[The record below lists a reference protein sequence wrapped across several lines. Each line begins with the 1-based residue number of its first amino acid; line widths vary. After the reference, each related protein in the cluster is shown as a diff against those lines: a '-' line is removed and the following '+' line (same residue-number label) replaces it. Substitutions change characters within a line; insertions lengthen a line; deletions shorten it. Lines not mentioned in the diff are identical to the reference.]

1 MRNPR
6 RIMLVRR
13 RLLAGVAVVGGVASG
28 GLQAQAPAWPGGRS
42 VTMVVGFP
50 PGGQADVSGRPF
62 AAALERVIGAPVPVV
77 NRPGAS
83 GGLGNAFVARAP
95 GDGLTVL
102 MALSSMLILPEADR
116 IHGRVAQYEIEQL
129 APIARVTADPTV
141 LVVPAASPWR
151 NLGELAEDAK
161 RRPGA
166 ISYSSAGNF
175 SALHTPM
182 AMFTA
187 AAGIDMLHVPFQGGG
202 PALTAL
208 LGGTVQALAS
218 GTGPVMQHIQA
229 GRLRALA
236 TTGATRVPGLPDV
249 PTMAEAGYP
258 DVLYLIW
265 AGLFVPAS
273 TPAALRE
280 QIRAAAARAAEDVDA
295 QRALN
300 TAGSPLAYLDGPAF
314 EAFIRED
321 AARLIPAVRRIGR
334 VE

>member
-1 MRNPR
+1 MTVIPHLPR
-6 RIMLVRR
+6 RS
-13 RLLAGVAVVGGVASG
+13 LAGVALAGSLPALAQGG
-28 GLQAQAPAWPGGRS
+28 WPGGRS
-42 VTMVVGFP
+42 VTMVVAFP
-50 PGGQADVSGRPF
+50 PGGQADVSGRPI
-62 AAALERVIGAPVPVV
+62 AAALERALGVAVPVV

-83 GGLGNAFVARAP
+83 GGLGNAFVARSAP
-95 GDGLTVL
+95 DGMTIL

-116 IHGRVAQYEIEQL
+116 LQGRIAQYEVEQL
-129 APIARVTADPTV
+129 APIARVTSDPTV
-141 LVVPAASPWR
+141 LVVPATSPWR
-151 NLGELAEDAK
+151 SLAELVEDAR

-182 AMFTA
+182 AMLTG
-187 AAGIDMLHVPFQGGG
+187 AAGIEMLHVPFQGGG

-218 GTGPVMQHIQA
+218 GTGPVMQHIQG

-236 TTGATRVPGLPDV
+236 TTGTERVAALPEV

-258 DVLYLIW
+258 DVVYYIW
-265 AGLFVPAS
+265 AGVFVPAA
-273 TPAALRE
+273 TPAPVRE
-280 QIRAAAARAAEDVDA
+280 AIRAAVAVAARDADAARA
-295 QRALN
+295 LT
-300 TAGSPLAYLDGPAF
+300 TAGSPVAYLDGTAF
-314 EAFIRED
+314 EAFVRED

>member
-6 RIMLVRR
+6 RITLVRR
-13 RLLAGVAVVGGVASG
+13 RLLAGAAVAGGAASG
-28 GLQAQAPAWPGGRS
+28 ALRAQTPWPGGRS
-42 VTMVVGFP
+42 VTMVVAFP
-50 PGGQADVSGRPF
+50 PGGQADVSGRPT
-62 AAALERVIGAPVPVV
+62 AAALERLLGVAVPVV

-83 GGLGNAFVARAP
+83 GALGNAFVARAP
-95 GDGLTVL
+95 ADGLTLL

-116 IHGRVAQYEIEQL
+116 LHGRAPQYEVEQL
-129 APIARVTADPTV
+129 APIARITSDPTV
-141 LVVPAASPWR
+141 LVVPAASPWQS
-151 NLGELAEDAK
+151 LAELVADAK

-166 ISYSSAGNF
+166 ISYSSSGNF

-218 GTGPVMQHIQA
+218 GTGPVMQHIQG

-236 TTGATRVPGLPDV
+236 TTGTARVPGLPDV
-249 PTMAEAGYP
+249 PTMAEAGFP
-258 DVLYLIW
+258 DVVYYIW
-265 AGLFVPAS
+265 AGVFVPAA
-273 TPAALRE
+273 TPEATRE
-280 QIRAAAARAAEDVDA
+280 LIRAALARAAADTDA
-295 QRALN
+295 QRALA
-300 TAGSPLAYLDGPAF
+300 TAGSPIAYLDGAAF
-314 EAFIRED
+314 EAFVRED

>member
-6 RIMLVRR
+6 RITLVRR
-13 RLLAGVAVVGGVASG
+13 RLLAGAAVVGGLASG
-28 GLQAQAPAWPGGRS
+28 ALAQPTAWPGGRS
-42 VTMVVGFP
+42 VTMVVDFP

-116 IHGRVAQYEIEQL
+116 IHGRIAQYEVEQL

-141 LVVPAASPWR
+141 LVVPAAAPWR
-151 NLGELAEDAK
+151 NLAELVEDAK

-182 AMFTA
+182 AMFTG

-218 GTGPVMQHIQA
+218 GTGPVMQHIQG

-236 TTGATRVPGLPDV
+236 TTGAARVPGLPDV

-258 DVLYLIW
+258 DVFYLIW

-280 QIRAAAARAAEDVDA
+280 QIRLAAARAAGDADA
-295 QRALN
+295 QRALA
-300 TAGSPLAYLDGPAF
+300 TAGSPLAYLDGAAF
-314 EAFIRED
+314 EAFVRDD
-321 AARLIPAVRRIGR
+321 ASRLIAAVRRIGR

>member
-1 MRNPR
+1 M
-6 RIMLVRR
+6 
-13 RLLAGVAVVGGVASG
+13 GVA
-28 GLQAQAPAWPGGRS
+28 
-42 VTMVVGFP
+42 
-50 PGGQADVSGRPF
+50 
-62 AAALERVIGAPVPVV
+62 VPVV

-83 GGLGNAFVARAP
+83 GALGNAFVARAAA
-95 GDGLTVL
+95 DGLTIL

-116 IHGRVAQYEIEQL
+116 MNGRVAQYEVEQL

-141 LVVPAASPWR
+141 LVVQASSPWR
-151 NLGELAEDAK
+151 SLAELVADA
-161 RRPGA
+161 RARPGA

-182 AMFTA
+182 AMFTG
-187 AAGIDMLHVPFQGGG
+187 AAGIDLLHVPFQGGG

-218 GTGPVMQHIQA
+218 GTGPVMQHIQG

-236 TTGATRVPGLPDV
+236 TTGTVRVPGLPDV
-249 PTMAEAGYP
+249 PTMAEAGFP

-265 AGLFVPAS
+265 AGVFVPAT
-273 TPAALRE
+273 TPPALRE
-280 QIRAAAARAAEDVDA
+280 QIREAVARAAADADAARALA
-295 QRALN
+295 
-300 TAGSPLAYLDGPAF
+300 TAGSPVAYLDGPAF

-321 AARLIPAVRRIGR
+321 SARLIPAVRRIGR

>member
-1 MRNPR
+1 
-6 RIMLVRR
+6 MLVRR
-13 RLLAGVAVVGGVASG
+13 RLLAGVAVAGGVASG
-28 GLQAQAPAWPGGRS
+28 GLQAQMPFWPGGRS

-102 MALSSMLILPEADR
+102 MALSSMLTLPEADR
-116 IHGRVAQYEIEQL
+116 IHGRVAQYEIDQL

-151 NLGELAEDAK
+151 NLGELVADAK

-187 AAGIDMLHVPFQGGG
+187 RLMLGDCRTGIVFAASAIACRSGSSRPVVATTNGTFLATHVATI
-202 PALTAL
+202 PAT
-208 LGGTVQALAS
+208 AS
-218 GTGPVMQHIQA
+218 GSEKSITTSAGQSQA
-229 GRLRALA
+229 DAIA
-236 TTGATRVPGLPDV
+236 TSADGS
-249 PTMAEAGYP
+249 
-258 DVLYLIW
+258 
-265 AGLFVPAS
+265 PAS
-273 TPAALRE
+273 KPASLP
-280 QIRAAAARAAEDVDA
+280 AR
-295 QRALN
+295 
-300 TAGSPLAYLDGPAF
+300 G
-314 EAFIRED
+314 
-321 AARLIPAVRRIGR
+321 
-334 VE
+334 

>member
-1 MRNPR
+1 M
-6 RIMLVRR
+6 IIRR
-13 RLLAGVAVVGGVASG
+13 RHLLAGAA
-28 GLQAQAPAWPGGRS
+28 LPAAAQPAWPGGRS
-42 VTMVVGFP
+42 VTMVVAFP
-50 PGGQADVSGRPF
+50 PGGQADVSGRPI
-62 AAALERVIGAPVPVV
+62 AAAMERVLGVAVPVV

-83 GGLGNAFVARAP
+83 GALGNAFVARAAP
-95 GDGLTVL
+95 DGLTLL

-116 IHGRVAQYEIEQL
+116 MNGRAAQYEVEQL

-151 NLGELAEDAK
+151 SLADLAADAR
-161 RRPGA
+161 RRPGE

-218 GTGPVMQHIQA
+218 GTGPVMQHIEG

-236 TTGATRVPGLPDV
+236 TTGTERVAGLPDV
-249 PTMAEAGYP
+249 PTMAEAGFPGVVYS
-258 DVLYLIW
+258 IW
-265 AGLFVPAS
+265 AGVFVPAA
-273 TPAALRE
+273 TPAPLRE
-280 QIRAAAARAAEDVDA
+280 QIRAVVARAAADA
-295 QRALN
+295 DATRALA
-300 TAGSPLAYLDGPAF
+300 TAGSPVAYLDGAAF
-314 EAFIRED
+314 EAFLRED
-321 AARLIPAVRRIGR
+321 SSRLIPAVRRIGR

>member
-6 RIMLVRR
+6 RIVLARR
-13 RLLAGVAVVGGVASG
+13 RLLASAVAASATPAM
-28 GLQAQAPAWPGGRS
+28 AQASWPGGRS

-62 AAALERVIGAPVPVV
+62 AAALERAIGAPVPVV

-83 GGLGNAFVARAP
+83 GALGNAFVARAAP
-95 GDGLTVL
+95 DGLTVL

-116 IHGRVAQYEIEQL
+116 IHGRIAQYEVEQL
-129 APIARVTADPTV
+129 APIARITSDPTV
-141 LVVPAASPWR
+141 LVVPASAPWR
-151 NLGELAEDAK
+151 TLAELVADAK
-161 RRPGA
+161 RRPGE

-218 GTGPVMQHIQA
+218 GTGPVMQHIQG

-236 TTGATRVPGLPDV
+236 TTGNARVPALPDV
-249 PTMAEAGYP
+249 PTMAEAGFAS
-258 DVLYLIW
+258 VLYYIW
-265 AGLFVPAS
+265 AGLFVPAA
-273 TPAALRE
+273 TPPALRE
-280 QIRAAAARAAEDVDA
+280 QIRAACARAAADA
-295 QRALN
+295 DAVRALT
-300 TAGSPLAYLDGPAF
+300 TAGSPLAYLDGAAF
-314 EAFIRED
+314 EEFLRD
-321 AARLIPAVRRIGR
+321 DGTRLIAAVRRIGR

>member
-1 MRNPR
+1 MMP
-6 RIMLVRR
+6 RR
-13 RLLAGVAVVGGVASG
+13 RLLTGAPLAVLPAR
-28 GLQAQAPAWPGGRS
+28 AQPAWPGGRS
-42 VTMVVGFP
+42 VTLVVAFP
-50 PGGQADVSGRPF
+50 PGGQADVSGRPI
-62 AAALERVIGAPVPVV
+62 AAAMERVLGVAVPVV

-83 GGLGNAFVARAP
+83 GALGNAFVARAAP
-95 GDGLTVL
+95 DGLTLL

-116 IHGRVAQYEIEQL
+116 IHGRIAQYEPEQL
-129 APIARVTADPTV
+129 TPIARVTADPTV
-141 LVVPAASPWR
+141 LVVQAGAPWQT
-151 NLGELAEDAK
+151 LAELVADAK
-161 RRPGA
+161 RRPGE

-182 AMFTA
+182 AMFTQ

-218 GTGPVMQHIQA
+218 GTGPVMQHILG

-236 TTGATRVPGLPDV
+236 TTGTGRVAGLPDV
-249 PTMAEAGYP
+249 PTMAEAGFA

-265 AGLFVPAS
+265 AGVFVPAA
-273 TPAALRE
+273 TPAPLRE
-280 QIRAAAARAAEDVDA
+280 QIRLAVSRASRDTDA
-295 QRALN
+295 GRALA
-300 TAGSPLAYLDGPAF
+300 TAGSPVAYLDGPAF

-321 AARLIPAVRRIGR
+321 AARLIAAVRRIGR